1 MIERLMAFFSAL
13 PGERAQRPF
22 SPDDPRLAAAALMFH
37 VIEADGQ
44 LGAIERNRLEEVL
57 TEAYELDDGQL
68 ARLMQ
73 AAEHAEQESVDL
85 HAFTTVIKQNLDQPA
100 RVHFIELLWEM
111 VYADGEIH
119 ELEDNLVWRI
129 AELIGVS
136 ARERI
141 AMKHA
146 VAARRNEA

>member
-13 PGERAQRPF
+13 PGESSEQGFAA
-22 SPDDPRLAAAALMFH
+22 DDPRLAAAALMFH

-44 LGAIERNRLEEVL
+44 LGLVERRRLEEVL
-57 TEAYELDDGQL
+57 SETYGLNDDELG
-68 ARLMQ
+68 RLVS
-73 AAEHAEQESVDL
+73 AAERADQESVDL
-85 HAFTTVIKQNLDQPA
+85 HAFTTVIKHDLDQPA
-100 RVHFIELLWEM
+100 RVHFVELLWEM
-111 VYADGEIH
+111 VYADDEVH

-136 ARERI
+136 TRERV

-146 VAARRNEA
+146 VAARRK